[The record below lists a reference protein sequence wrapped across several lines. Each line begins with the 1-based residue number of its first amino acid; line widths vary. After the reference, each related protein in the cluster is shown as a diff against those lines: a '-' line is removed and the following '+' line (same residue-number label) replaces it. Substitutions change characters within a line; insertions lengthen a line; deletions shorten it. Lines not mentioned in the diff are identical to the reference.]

1 MEHSMRW
8 VAVIVALLMGMV
20 AVAQIPAEQKP
31 QFEVAT
37 IKPTDPSFGGILM
50 RLTGGKFSAT
60 GFTLKDL
67 IAFAYAVDNSQIG
80 GGPEWLASDRY
91 DVLGKPEK
99 AGPLSRDAAR
109 IMLRPLLADRFHLK
123 IHLDTKPMSVFVLTI
138 EKNGPKLRPRTAGD
152 GGETTHLTF
161 HGASAT
167 GRNVPVK
174 VLAEELQDM
183 VLSRP
188 VLDKTGLMGNFDFDL
203 VWRPEPKLSGIADA
217 SPSVDLNLPD
227 IFTAIQEQLGL
238 KLESTKAPTEVIVI
252 DSAEHPSEN

>member
-1 MEHSMRW
+1 MPCSTAHLTLAFVTCILR
-8 VAVIVALLMGMV
+8 
-20 AVAQIPAEQKP
+20 AQSPP
-31 QFEVAT
+31 PDPPSFEVAT
-37 IKPTDPSFGGILM
+37 IKPTDPSFGGILI

-99 AGPLSRDAAR
+99 AGSLSRDAAR
-109 IMLRPLLADRFHLK
+109 TMLRPLLADRFHLK
-123 IHLDTKPMSVFVLTI
+123 IHLETKPMSVFVLAI
-138 EKNGPKLRPRTAGD
+138 EKNGSKLKPRTAGD
-152 GGETTHLTF
+152 GGETTRLTF

-167 GRNVPVK
+167 GRNVPVT
-174 VLAEELQDM
+174 VLAEELQAM
-183 VLSRP
+183 VLGRP

-217 SPSVDLNLPD
+217 SAPVDLNLPD
-227 IFTAIQEQLGL
+227 IFTAFREQLGL
-238 KLESTKAPTEVIVI
+238 KLESRKESAKVIIVDGATK
-252 DSAEHPSEN
+252 PSEN